1 LIGYRIYTG
10 TFECAPFF
18 FKPTFAM
25 QQKTSFQIF
34 RVLLKKIR
42 NSNGTGTGSMVI
54 KIALKGTFYQT
65 TIRN

>member
-1 LIGYRIYTG
+1 LIGYSIYTG
-10 TFECAPFF
+10 TFECAIFF
-18 FKPTFAM
+18 FKPTFAR

-42 NSNGTGTGSMVI
+42 NSNGTGSMVI